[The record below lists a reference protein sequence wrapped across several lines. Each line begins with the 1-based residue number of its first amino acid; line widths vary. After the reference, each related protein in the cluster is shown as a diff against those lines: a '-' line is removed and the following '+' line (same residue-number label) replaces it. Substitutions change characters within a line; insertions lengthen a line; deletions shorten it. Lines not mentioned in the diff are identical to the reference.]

1 MHPDYNEQKEDRMT
15 DQQNLVR
22 QIASICTEVVPDNL
36 GVHLRFI
43 NQELPHADRLRMN
56 DIENIMSEVKPTGF
70 TEIGTNLRKRI
81 LEPIVYRQMMARPLF
96 VSVIT
101 DGVPSSPRG
110 SSETRNTLRDEII
123 KCQDFLLTNGLPP
136 RGNLLMPSCS
146 LHGL

>member
-1 MHPDYNEQKEDRMT
+1 MHPDCNDQKEDRMA

-22 QIASICTEVVPDNL
+22 RIASICTEVVPDDL

-56 DIENIMSEVKPTGF
+56 DIENIMSQVKPGGT

-81 LEPIVYRQMMARPLF
+81 LEPMVYRQKMTRPLF

-101 DGVPSSPRG
+101 DGVPSGPPG

-123 KCQDFLLTNGLPP
+123 KCQDFLLRNGLPP
-136 RGNLLMPSCS
+136 RGNLPIPSCS